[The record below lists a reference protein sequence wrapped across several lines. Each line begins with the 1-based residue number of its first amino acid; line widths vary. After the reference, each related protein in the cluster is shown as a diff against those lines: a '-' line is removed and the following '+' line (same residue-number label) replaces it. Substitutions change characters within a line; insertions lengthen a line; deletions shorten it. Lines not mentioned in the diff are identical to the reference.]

1 MVERLA
7 GKVAFIT
14 GAARS
19 VGRSQAERFSAEGA
33 DIIAVDVLA
42 PIDSV
47 DYPGSTTDD
56 LAETARLVEANG
68 RRCFTYRADVRDVK
82 ALGAGLDEGVSVLGR
97 LDIVSANA
105 GIGSGIFP
113 SHEMSEQTWTEM
125 IDINL
130 TGAWHTVKVAV
141 PHLLRTGEGG
151 SVVFTSSIS
160 GFKGFAGLSNYVAS
174 KHGVVGLMRSLA
186 LELGPHMIRVN
197 SLHPT
202 QINTPMIMNETSF
215 KVFRPDLDEPTADD
229 VAEATMQINLL
240 PRPWIEPVD
249 VANAAL
255 FLASDE
261 ARYITGATLPV
272 DLGALIK

>member
-1 MVERLA
+1 MTDRLK

-33 DIIAVDVLA
+33 DVIAADFLA
-42 PIDSV
+42 SV
-47 DYPGSTTDD
+47 DTIDYPPSTPDD

-68 RRCFTYRADVRDVK
+68 RRCLTFRADVRDVAELK
-82 ALGAGLDEGVSVLGR
+82 AGLDAAVAELGH
-97 LDIVSANA
+97 LDVVSANA
-105 GIGSGIFP
+105 GIGSGMFP
-113 SHEMSEQTWTEM
+113 AHEMSEDTWNDM

-130 TGAWHTVKVAV
+130 TGAWHTAKAAI
-141 PHLLRTGEGG
+141 PHLLRVGEGA
-151 SVVFTSSIS
+151 SIVFTSSIS
-160 GFKGFAGLSNYVAS
+160 GFKGFAGLTNYVAS

-197 SLHPT
+197 SIHPT

-215 KVFRPDLDEPTADD
+215 KVFRPDLDDPTADD
-229 VAEATMQINLL
+229 VAEATRQINLL
-240 PRPWIEPVD
+240 PKPWIEAVD

-272 DLGALIK
+272 DLGALTK